1 MQEVLGQALSAQAL
15 LVPEASQPSS
25 LSVFWFFF
33 FFFFCASLAVYL
45 RLALTL
51 RS

>member
-25 LSVFWFFF
+25 LSVFWVFFF
-33 FFFFCASLAVYL
+33 FFAP
-45 RLALTL
+45 ALL
-51 RS
+51 YISDWP